1 MAIDVA
7 PFLSHPGFAGLDARG
22 RDAGPACVSNQYI
35 MDGDLR
41 RAADEVLIRYGG
53 DAFPNLFRSAKGSVV
68 VDDEGREILDFTS
81 GQMCAT
87 LGHNH
92 PAITA
97 AIKESCDTAL
107 HMFSGMIPEPVVKL
121 GMKLREW
128 LPAPLQKSLLLNTG
142 SESNE
147 AALRLAKITT
157 GGYEV
162 IALGG
167 SWHGTT
173 GGSAAA
179 TFASDRRGYGPKV
192 PGNHVLPEPNAYR
205 CPIKHCRDNCDMS
218 CLRVGLNM
226 FDMAS
231 DGAPAAILAEPVISA
246 GGIIVPPA
254 GYFEEL
260 QRAAHDRGMHLIF
273 DEAQTAFGRLGTSFA
288 ATKLGVTPDIMS
300 VSKTLGGGLPLSATI
315 TTAEIEERAHQA
327 GFTFYTSHVS
337 DPLPASVGLAVL
349 ETIAKEEL
357 MPRAIAMGEYL
368 SGALRDLQQRHE
380 AIGDIRGAGLL
391 LGVEL
396 VRDRQS
402 REPFHALGALTTQR
416 CFELG
421 LSMNI
426 RRRPERGSVW
436 RIAPPLT
443 VSKDEIDRAVTI
455 LDQALSESLDEIRKE
470 RG

>member
-1 MAIDVA
+1 
-7 PFLSHPGFAGLDARG
+7 
-22 RDAGPACVSNQYI
+22 
-35 MDGDLR
+35 MDEDLR
-41 RAADEVLIRYGG
+41 SAAKDVLIRYGG
-53 DAFPNLFRSAKGSVV
+53 DAFPNLFRSAKGSIV

-87 LGHNH
+87 IGHNH
-92 PAITA
+92 PAITS
-97 AIKESCDTAL
+97 AIMHSCDTAV
-107 HMFSGMIPEPVVKL
+107 HMFSGMIPEPVVTL
-121 GMKLREW
+121 GKMLADW
-128 LPAPLQKSLLLNTG
+128 LPAPLQKSLFLNTG

-147 AALRLAKITT
+147 AALRLAKLTT

-162 IALGG
+162 IGLGG

-192 PGNHVLPEPNAYR
+192 PGSHVIPEPNAYR
-205 CPIKHCRDNCDMS
+205 CPIEHCRDACDKS
-218 CLRVGLNM
+218 CLRVGLQM

-231 DGAPAAILAEPVISA
+231 DGEPAAIIAEPVISA
-246 GGIIVPPA
+246 GGIIVPPE
-254 GYFEEL
+254 GYFDEL
-260 QRAAHDRGMHLIF
+260 RHAADDRGMRLIF
-273 DEAQTAFGRLGTSFA
+273 DEAQTAFGRIGSPFA
-288 ATKLGVTPDIMS
+288 ATRLGVTPDIMT

-315 TTAEIEERAHQA
+315 TSAEIEEQAHRA

-337 DPLPASVGLAVL
+337 DPLPANVGIAVL
-349 ETIAKEEL
+349 ETIAREDLISRAEE
-357 MPRAIAMGEYL
+357 MGAYL
-368 SGALRDLQQRHE
+368 TNALRGLQQRHE
-380 AIGDIRGAGLL
+380 AIGDVRGEGLL
-391 LGVEL
+391 IGVEL

-402 REPFHALGALTTQR
+402 REPHHALGALTTQR

-443 VSKDEIDRAVTI
+443 VSHDEVDRAVTL
-455 LDQALSESLDEIRKE
+455 LDQALSESLDKIARQSL
-470 RG
+470 